1 MFTREIDRSR
11 TEPLEGMRENSSR
24 SRRTSE
30 FATVLAV
37 AVFYDSRERKEG
49 GKEKKRFL
57 RTSPGRKKCARA
69 LGRLSLSLH

>member
-30 FATVLAV
+30 FATVL